1 MAIYLSI
8 EEFKNRNKK
17 AAAPTGAAASV
28 EDKYTVKELKEMCK
42 EKGITGYSKMKEAE
56 LIEVLGL

>member
-17 AAAPTGAAASV
+17 AEAPVGASAS
-28 EDKYTVKELKEMCK
+28 EKYTVKELKEMCK